1 MSNSVALLLTDVG
14 IIGSISALIVS
25 FAILLA
31 RRENHQMQSAGAR
44 NKALRGTGL
53 KTANNQT

>member
-1 MSNSVALLLTDVG
+1 MSNSVVLLLTDIG

-31 RRENHQMQSAGAR
+31 RRENHQTQYDGAR
-44 NKALRGTGL
+44 TEALRGL
-53 KTANNQT
+53 A

>member
-1 MSNSVALLLTDVG
+1 MSNSVVLLLTDIG

-31 RRENHQMQSAGAR
+31 RRENHQTQYDGAR
-44 NKALRGTGL
+44 TEALRGTGL
-53 KTANNQT
+53 KTANTQI